1 VKIHIKTT
9 ISIPELPAEL
19 ELESGKLSDVLKQLL
34 GKSYFSKEVVDQR
47 TGELMLDGVFRVL
60 LNDIRYESLPDGLD
74 TELREGDTLTLTLI
88 LLGGG

>member
-9 ISIPELPAEL
+9 ISIPELPTEI
-19 ELESGKLSDVLKQLL
+19 EVESGKLGDVLKTML
-34 GKSYFSKEVVDQR
+34 GNSYFSKEVVDQR

-60 LNDIRYESLPDGLD
+60 LNNVRYDSLPDGLD
-74 TELREGDTLTLTLI
+74 TELRDGDILTLTLI

>member
-1 VKIHIKTT
+1 MKIHIKTP
-9 ISIPELPAEL
+9 INIPELPGEI

-60 LNDIRYESLPDGLD
+60 LNNVRYDSLPDGLD
-74 TELREGDTLTLTLI
+74 TELRDGDTLTLTLI